1 VSTKR
6 LDQTAK
12 VPSRKKDGNAPSED
26 VRHERTRKRL
36 ARAVLSLA
44 SKRDISSASVS
55 ELSRRAGIYRTTF
68 YAYAGTVVELL
79 TKVLSSEL
87 DEVRRKYMIEQE
99 RTGQFLLDPARRS
112 LSDIVDHVVKH
123 EAVYGRASLTPVLRA
138 VLAEHFQGSLSLAI
152 RKGFVGRPS
161 SRPEDTVVCSAFIAH
176 GIAGGIEAWLHLPAP
191 RDREALHTAI
201 ESMYPPWYF
210 PTSNPRNRS
219 AKNGR
224 HAGSIAKPKRAKHRN
239 VKRRTS

>member
-1 VSTKR
+1 MAYKAQPLFSDEG
-6 LDQTAK
+6 LDS
-12 VPSRKKDGNAPSED
+12 VND

-36 ARAVLSLA
+36 AGAVLSLA
-44 SKRDISSASVS
+44 SRRDISSASVS

-68 YAYAGTVVELL
+68 YAHADTVVELL

-99 RTGQFLLDPARRS
+99 RTGQFLLDHARRS
-112 LSDIVDHVVKH
+112 LSDVVDHVVKH
-123 EAVYGRASLTPVLRA
+123 EAVYGRTSLTPVLRA

-161 SRPEDTVVCSAFIAH
+161 ARPEDTAICSAFIAH
-176 GIAGGIEAWLHLPAP
+176 GIAGGIEAQLHLPAT

-201 ESMYPPWYF
+201 ESMYPTWYF

-219 AKNGR
+219 AKNGP
-224 HAGSIAKPKRAKHRN
+224 HAGSIAKPTRAKQRKE
-239 VKRRTS
+239 KRRTS

>member
-6 LDQTAK
+6 LNQTTK
-12 VPSRKKDGNAPSED
+12 VPTRKKDGDAPLED

-36 ARAVLSLA
+36 AGAVLSLA
-44 SKRDISSASVS
+44 SRRDISSASVS

-68 YAYAGTVVELL
+68 YAHADTVVELL

-87 DEVRRKYMIEQE
+87 DEVRRKYMIELE
-99 RTGQFLLDPARRS
+99 RTGQFLLDHARRS
-112 LSDIVDHVVKH
+112 LSDVVDHVVKH

-161 SRPEDTVVCSAFIAH
+161 ARPEDTAICSAFIAH
-176 GIAGGIEAWLHLPAP
+176 GIAGGIEAWLHLPAT
-191 RDREALHTAI
+191 RDRKALHTAI
-201 ESMYPPWYF
+201 ESMYPTWYF

-219 AKNGR
+219 AKNGP
-224 HAGSIAKPKRAKHRN
+224 HAGSIAKPTRAKQRN

>member
-1 VSTKR
+1 MSTKR
-6 LDQTAK
+6 LNQTAK
-12 VPSRKKDGNAPSED
+12 VPSRKKDGDTPLED

-36 ARAVLSLA
+36 AGAVLSLA
-44 SKRDISSASVS
+44 SRRDISSASVS

-68 YAYAGTVVELL
+68 YAHADTVVELL

-99 RTGQFLLDPARRS
+99 RTGQFLLDHARRS
-112 LSDIVDHVVKH
+112 LSDVVDPVVKH

-161 SRPEDTVVCSAFIAH
+161 ARPEDTAICSAFIAH
-176 GIAGGIEAWLHLPAP
+176 GIARGIEAWPAP
-191 RDREALHTAI
+191 SGYQGSGSAA
-201 ESMYPPWYF
+201 YC
-210 PTSNPRNRS
+210 NRIHVPDVVFS
-219 AKNGR
+219 YVEPAQSFGKER
-224 HAGSIAKPKRAKHRN
+224 STCRVYRKTTRAKQRN

>member
-6 LDQTAK
+6 LNQTTK
-12 VPSRKKDGNAPSED
+12 VPTRKKDGDAPLED

-36 ARAVLSLA
+36 AGAVLSLA
-44 SKRDISSASVS
+44 SRRDISSASVS

-68 YAYAGTVVELL
+68 YAHADTVVELL

-87 DEVRRKYMIEQE
+87 DEVRRKYMIELE
-99 RTGQFLLDPARRS
+99 RTGQFLLDHARRS
-112 LSDIVDHVVKH
+112 LSDVVDHVVKH
-123 EAVYGRASLTPVLRA
+123 EAVYGRVSLTPVLRA
-138 VLAEHFQGSLSLAI
+138 LLGEHFQGALSLAM

-161 SRPEDTVVCSAFIAH
+161 SRPEDTAVCSAFITH

-191 RDREALHTAI
+191 RDREALHSAI

>member
-1 VSTKR
+1 VSTKK

-12 VPSRKKDGNAPSED
+12 VPSRKKGGDAPLED

-36 ARAVLSLA
+36 AGAVLSLA
-44 SKRDISSASVS
+44 SERDISSASVS

-68 YAYAGTVVELL
+68 YAHAGTAVGLL

-87 DEVRRKYMIEQE
+87 DEVRRKCMIEQE
-99 RTGQFLLDPARRS
+99 RAGQLLLDHARRS
-112 LSDIVDHVVKH
+112 LSDVVDHVVKH
-123 EAVYGRASLTPVLRA
+123 EAVYGRASLTLVLRA
-138 VLAEHFQGSLSLAI
+138 VLAEHFQGSISLDI

-161 SRPEDTVVCSAFIAH
+161 SRREDTAVCSAFLAH
-176 GIAGGIEAWLHLPAP
+176 GIAGGIEAWLHLPTP
-191 RDREALHTAI
+191 RDREALLTAI
-201 ESMYPPWYF
+201 ESMYPTWYF

-224 HAGSIAKPKRAKHRN
+224 HAGSIAKPKKRN
-239 VKRRTS
+239 NGK

>member
-1 VSTKR
+1 MAYKAQPMFSDEG
-6 LDQTAK
+6 LDS
-12 VPSRKKDGNAPSED
+12 VND

-36 ARAVLSLA
+36 AGAVLSLA
-44 SKRDISSASVS
+44 SRRDISSASVS

-68 YAYAGTVVELL
+68 YAHADTVVERL
-79 TKVLSSEL
+79 TKVLSNEL

-99 RTGQFLLDPARRS
+99 RTGQFLLDHARRS
-112 LSDIVDHVVKH
+112 LSDVVDHVVKH
-123 EAVYGRASLTPVLRA
+123 EAVYGRTSLTPVLRA

-161 SRPEDTVVCSAFIAH
+161 ARPEDTAICSAFIAH
-176 GIAGGIEAWLHLPAP
+176 GIAGGIEAWLHFPAT

-201 ESMYPPWYF
+201 ESMYPTWYF

-219 AKNGR
+219 AKNGP
-224 HAGSIAKPKRAKHRN
+224 HAGSIAKPTRAKQRKE
-239 VKRRTS
+239 KRRTS